1 MAGTRKYVAGFT
13 RGSFL
18 TASRGRNPDS
28 TPPTPLRL
36 GLSKPAPRETQ
47 TWSGPG
53 RGLKPYHLL
62 GLACLPIL
70 PLSTGNRGKGKKSSH
85 YMRLEGKPNWNKDGF
100 LG

>member
-36 GLSKPAPRETQ
+36 GLSKPAPRETDVV
-47 TWSGPG
+47 WAGPG
-53 RGLKPYHLL
+53 AEALSSPGPGLSP
-62 GLACLPIL
+62 P
-70 PLSTGNRGKGKKSSH
+70 PSSQDGKQRKGEEVFTLH
-85 YMRLEGKPNWNKDGF
+85 AAGREAQLE
-100 LG
+100 